1 MYRVYIIFNG
11 SSRFSF
17 VAKICHMGFF
27 NGFRTAHSGV
37 IVIVF
42 VDKFVEDIERLLT
55 FFFKWNYIYFIALVD
70 IT

>member
-1 MYRVYIIFNG
+1 MR
-11 SSRFSF
+11 
-17 VAKICHMGFF
+17 FF

>member
-1 MYRVYIIFNG
+1 
-11 SSRFSF
+11 
-17 VAKICHMGFF
+17 MGFF

-42 VDKFVEDIERLLT
+42 IDKFVEDMERLLT